1 MADTKDRIQ
10 VAANLKP
17 PVRREMLLGREHFAV
32 PAVLVQSQV
41 LRNNLGT
48 TFLPAEDITPEWAEL
63 ANGAP
68 AVADHPKT
76 SAKSPR
82 VINEMGVGFLFNA
95 EAKDGQLRGE
105 VFIDPGRA
113 GDVPD
118 LRAILEKLENGDAV
132 EVSTGFPVAVEESPG
147 VHNGEEFDRV
157 IHPAGFDHLAVFA
170 KATGACSVADGC
182 GLAQNHEGP
191 CETEDGMDEES
202 VDTIAEKLANRLK
215 GFFAGEEGESPN
227 EGSEADETSEEDD
240 TMNRDT
246 LIAELAESSP
256 LDADALAK
264 LSDCELQALQG
275 AESGEPPEGDSYAWQ
290 KANEWRRKYEELEE
304 ETRTALKAEEKER
317 ANLLD
322 DILYS
327 DNRAYSDAEVRNMG
341 IVELRKLHKTM
352 FPPKA
357 DYSGRGGPAS
367 NRGSSIDFVRH
378 IMDGPRG
385 KSVLDEQEAS

>member
-1 MADTKDRIQ
+1 MADTTDRIQ

-17 PVRREMLLGREHFAV
+17 PVQREQFMGREHFAV

-41 LRNNLGT
+41 LSNNLGK

-76 SAKSPR
+76 SAKDPR

-95 EAKDGQLRGE
+95 EARDGKLKGE
-105 VFIDPGRA
+105 VFLDPARA

-118 LRAILEKLENGDAV
+118 LRAILEKLENGEPV
-132 EVSTGFPVAVEESPG
+132 EVSTGFPVAVEEKPG

-170 KATGACSVADGC
+170 EATGACSVADGC
-182 GLAQNHEGP
+182 GLAQNHKGP
-191 CETEDGMDEES
+191 CETEDTVDEES

-215 GFFAGEEGESPN
+215 GLFAGDEGESPN
-227 EGSEADETSEEDD
+227 EGSESDETSEEDE

-256 LDADALAK
+256 LDRDALAK

-275 AESGEPPEGDSYAWQ
+275 ADGGSEPQGDSVAWQ
-290 KANEWRRKYEELEE
+290 KANEWRRKYEELEA
-304 ETRTALKAEEKER
+304 ETRTAREAEEKER

-322 DILYS
+322 DILFAE
-327 DNRAYSDAEVRNMG
+327 DRAYTDAEVRNMD
-341 IVELRKLHKTM
+341 IVELRKLHRTM

-367 NRGSSIDFVRH
+367 NRGSSIDFVKP

-385 KSVLDEQEAS
+385 KSVLDQQEVS